1 MRTKRKDLVGQKFTR
16 TAVTEFA
23 GSDANGNHLWKCK
36 CDCGKEHLASSS
48 VLLNGRT
55 KSCGC
60 LRREWLDSGDVKRTH
75 GRSNTKEYNAFW
87 LAKSRCRPDNKNHRD
102 YFDRGIV
109 MCAEWLGKGGFEKFF
124 THIGPAPSLQ
134 HSLDRIDNNR
144 GYEPGN
150 VRWAT
155 AQEQVD
161 NRRLKRLEQFSD
173 AAFNI
178 EAEKRGYTKT
188 PIAVVYKATTVSA
201 NAPTVGS
208 VVIVDASDS

>member
-60 LRREWLDSGDVKRTH
+60 LRRERLDSGDVKRTH
-75 GRSNTKEYNAFW
+75 GRSSTPEYLTYHNMVN
-87 LAKSRCRPDNKNHRD
+87 RCEPDYVNHKD
-102 YFDRGIV
+102 YYDRGIRV
-109 MCAEWLGKGGFEKFF
+109 SPAWLGKGGFENFI
-124 THIGPAPSLQ
+124 THVGLRSSPE
-134 HSLDRIDNNR
+134 HSLDRINND
-144 GYEPGN
+144 GNYEPGN

-155 AQEQVD
+155 AKEQAA

-178 EAEKRGYTKT
+178 EAEKRGYMKT

-208 VVIVDASDS
+208 VVIVGASDF